1 MCVLKTSS
9 GEHSDII
16 AYLNCFAAGIFFATC
31 LLHMIPEVSEQ
42 MKEIFETDY
51 PLAECTVAIGF
62 FFVLMLEQLVTRR
75 GGGRVKLR
83 VSIFLKLQ
91 NKRPTTLTV
100 IASNRQRKNQSLAK
114 TTKSSKIKML
124 SPVQYR

>member
-1 MCVLKTSS
+1 MSQTFVIYSYRPQTLRISTLINLECVLQTSS
-9 GEHSDII
+9 GERSDII

-62 FFVLMLEQLVTRR
+62 FFVLMLEQIVTRR
-75 GGGRVKLR
+75 GGGRV
-83 VSIFLKLQ
+83 
-91 NKRPTTLTV
+91 
-100 IASNRQRKNQSLAK
+100 
-114 TTKSSKIKML
+114 
-124 SPVQYR
+124 